1 MTEILRTV
9 RKDGNVS
16 TSPREETGLL
26 QDTHPLWMMYL
37 RTGCKAVEF
46 FLKKILVKLSLEKSW
61 IAALNSGKM
70 KSSLSFTNVA
80 EGILIILQFWILF
93 NVSHTCGVNKICDN

>member
-26 QDTHPLWMMYL
+26 QDSHPLWMMYL

-46 FLKKILVKLSLEKSW
+46 FFKKDIGKALSGEVMDCSLK
-61 IAALNSGKM
+61 
-70 KSSLSFTNVA
+70 
-80 EGILIILQFWILF
+80 FWENEIF
-93 NVSHTCGVNKICDN
+93 P

>member
-26 QDTHPLWMMYL
+26 QVSHPLWMMYL

-46 FLKKILVKLSLEKSW
+46 FKKDIKKDILLWRSH
-61 IAALNSGKM
+61 G
-70 KSSLSFTNVA
+70 
-80 EGILIILQFWILF
+80 LQP
-93 NVSHTCGVNKICDN
+93 